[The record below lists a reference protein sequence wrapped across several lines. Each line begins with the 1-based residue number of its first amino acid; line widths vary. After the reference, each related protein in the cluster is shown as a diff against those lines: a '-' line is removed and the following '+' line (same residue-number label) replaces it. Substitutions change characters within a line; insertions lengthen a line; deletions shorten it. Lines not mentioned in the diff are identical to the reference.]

1 MKKKKLTPLLHRRH
15 TNDDMILVIKETLKP
30 IKSATYK
37 IGLRMVG
44 NSRT

>member
-1 MKKKKLTPLLHRRH
+1 MKKKKLTPLPHRRH
-15 TNDDMILVIKETLKP
+15 TNDDMILVIKEALKP
-30 IKSATYK
+30 SKSATYK